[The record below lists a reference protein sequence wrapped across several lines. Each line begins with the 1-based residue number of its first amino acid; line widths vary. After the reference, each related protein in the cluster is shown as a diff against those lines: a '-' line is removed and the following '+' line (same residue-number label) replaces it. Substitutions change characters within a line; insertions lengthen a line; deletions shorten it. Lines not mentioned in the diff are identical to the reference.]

1 MLNIA
6 DQDFKRLV
14 DFVKSN
20 YGIDLSKKRQLI
32 SSRLS
37 GTVAS
42 MGYKDFTGYV
52 DHIVS
57 KKSGKDNEIMLNKLT
72 TNYTYFYR
80 EKAHFDFFRDTILPY
95 VVESNKKN
103 RVMSIWSAG
112 CSSGED
118 PYTITMLIK
127 EYLGAQAS
135 SWDTRILATD
145 ISHDVLS
152 KAKTGLYEEES
163 LRELPPEWKRKY
175 FTPVKEAPGTYE
187 VSKALRSNVI
197 FRTFNLMDPIQF
209 KLKFDVIFCRNVMIY
224 FDQDTKEA
232 LVKRFYQASN
242 PGAYL
247 LIGHS
252 ESLNKDRTPYEY
264 LMPATYRKIAGNT

>member
-1 MLNIA
+1 MLNIS
-6 DQDFKRLV
+6 DRDFKRLV

-32 SSRLS
+32 SSRLTT
-37 GTVAS
+37 TVAG
-42 MGYKDFTGYV
+42 MGYEDFTGYV

-57 KKSGKDNEIMLNKLT
+57 KKNSKDNEIMLNKLT

-80 EKAHFDFFRDTILPY
+80 EKNHFDFFRDTILPY
-95 VVESNKKN
+95 VVEKKKNN

-112 CSSGED
+112 CSSGEE

-127 EYLGAQAS
+127 EFLGSQAS

-145 ISHDVLS
+145 ISHDVLG
-152 KAKTGLYEEES
+152 KAKAGLYEEES
-163 LRELPPEWKRKY
+163 LRELPPEWKRRY
-175 FTPVKEAPGTYE
+175 FTPVKGAPGTYE
-187 VSKALRSNVI
+187 VSKELHSNVI
-197 FRTFNLMDPIQF
+197 YRTFNLMNTIHF

-232 LVKRFYQASN
+232 LVDRFYQASN

-252 ESLNKDRTPYEY
+252 ESLNKERTRYDY
-264 LMPATYRKIAGNT
+264 IMPATYRRSEGSA